1 MSNTERFDKCEHFNT
16 QFNDR
21 DIHDM
26 REEIDT
32 LYKTVFQGN
41 GTPSIVTQVTKL
53 DHRISTL
60 EEKLDTNF
68 SSMDKEITLKF
79 KNITDIVN
87 ERFTH
92 ISYQIAQEFEK
103 KRETSEMHWNKKTS
117 TIAAVIA
124 GVCSILSVIVSEL
137 LHRAI

>member
-1 MSNTERFDKCEHFNT
+1 MNSDKCNHYNSN
-16 QFNDR
+16 QYDAR
-21 DIHDM
+21 DIQDM

-41 GTPSIVTQVTKL
+41 GTPALVTQVTKL

-68 SSMDKEITLKF
+68 SSMDKEMTLKF

-103 KRETSEMHWNKKTS
+103 KRSFNEAHWNKKTS
-117 TIAAVIA
+117 TITAVIA
-124 GVCSILSVIVSEL
+124 GVCSILSVIVAEL
-137 LHRAI
+137 LHRAV

>member
-1 MSNTERFDKCEHFNT
+1 MSSENCDRYSTSQFDH
-16 QFNDR
+16 R
-21 DIHDM
+21 DIQDM

-79 KNITDIVN
+79 KNITDVVN

-103 KRETSEMHWNKKTS
+103 KREHNEMHWNKKTS
-117 TIAAVIA
+117 TIAALIA
-124 GVCSILSVIVSEL
+124 GACSILSVIVSEL
-137 LHRAI
+137 LHRSV